1 MKRNNQTIEYET
13 MKNLHSDPIKV
24 KKQLQEAATEL
35 GLSIEDERVLM
46 QWHNQYPLSWTV
58 EVSEKVIHPL
68 YFSKRKSIHL
78 EDIPKLRLQEEER
91 CREFPSLLD

>member
-1 MKRNNQTIEYET
+1 

-24 KKQLQEAATEL
+24 QKQLQEAATEL
-35 GLSIEDERVLM
+35 GLPIEDERVFLR
-46 QWHNQYPLSWTV
+46 WHNKYPSSWTV

-68 YFSKRKSIHL
+68 YFSKRKSVHL